1 MKVLLYY
8 PLITPQ
14 NDVST
19 HEPLQL
25 IFLGR
30 MLRQASIDY
39 EIIDARL
46 FNDETKTLEYI
57 KSRIEDNDLCLA
69 ITALTCYQVID
80 GLNIAKHIK
89 IYKPTL
95 PIIFGGWHVSTFPEE
110 TLNEDGID
118 IVVIGQG
125 EITFLELCEAF
136 IKKDPLGNIKGIFW
150 KNNNAIIKNTPR
162 EFISPNELPG
172 LKAADF
178 EILELTHYQLNN
190 VLFYMS
196 SVGCPYQCTYCSI
209 ISVYNRKWLALSA
222 DKILEEITGL
232 KKRFEF
238 KEIIFWDNVFFSD
251 KNRIIRLCQELVD
264 IRLGIS
270 WSAHARINE
279 IAKWDNEFLKLI
291 KSSGCKSVFIGIE
304 TASQRILDR
313 IKKGIKAEDIIPCL
327 KKLREFD
334 INVAINF
341 MVDFPQESFDDIRQ
355 TIKCIE
361 NGLRIYDDDIE
372 RFDIHIYMFVPI
384 PGTLIYKELEEDVQ
398 DDLPRT
404 AKEWVHFVHEKID
417 NAMEPWKEDDT
428 PSHFAQATFYLWKA
442 YLQRDN
448 SKNFKRRLLKTISK
462 ARISTGFL
470 RLPIEWYLW
479 KLARKLKS
487 LY

>member
-1 MKVLLYY
+1 MPLYFSRHFSTLPSEDMKVLLYY

-14 NDVST
+14 NDFST

-46 FNDETKTLEYI
+46 FNDETKKLEYI
-57 KSRIEDNDLCLA
+57 KSKIKDNGLCLA

-95 PIIFGGWHVSTFPEE
+95 PIIFGGWHASTFPEE

-136 IKKDPLGNIKGIFW
+136 IKKSSLENIKGIFW
-150 KNNNAIIKNTPR
+150 KNNNGIIKNTPR
-162 EFISPNELPG
+162 EFISPNELPS

-178 EILELTHYQLNN
+178 EILELTYYQLNN

-196 SVGCPYQCTYCSI
+196 SVGCPYQCTHCSI
-209 ISVYNRKWLALSA
+209 ISIYNRKWLALSA
-222 DKILEEITGL
+222 DKILEEIKEL
-232 KKRFEF
+232 KKRFGF
-238 KEIIFWDNVFFSD
+238 KEVIFWDNVFFSD
-251 KNRIIRLCQELVD
+251 KNRIIRLCRELID
-264 IRLGIS
+264 IRPNIF

-279 IAKWDNEFLKLI
+279 IKKWDNDFLKLI

-304 TASQRILDR
+304 SASQRILDR

-327 KKLREFD
+327 K
-334 INVAINF
+334 N
-341 MVDFPQESFDDIRQ
+341 
-355 TIKCIE
+355 
-361 NGLRIYDDDIE
+361 
-372 RFDIHIYMFVPI
+372 
-384 PGTLIYKELEEDVQ
+384 LEH
-398 DDLPRT
+398 LT
-404 AKEWVHFVHEKID
+404 
-417 NAMEPWKEDDT
+417 
-428 PSHFAQATFYLWKA
+428 
-442 YLQRDN
+442 
-448 SKNFKRRLLKTISK
+448 
-462 ARISTGFL
+462 
-470 RLPIEWYLW
+470 
-479 KLARKLKS
+479 
-487 LY
+487 